1 MAFIEYVTTILPQM
15 MIGLGTTLKMYFA
28 SLIFVLP
35 LGVIFAIL
43 KLMGPKPVKWLLN
56 IYTWAWRGTPLL
68 LQLFI
73 VIYGFPI
80 IGVNLPKFV
89 AAAGVFCLNM
99 SAYVTEI
106 MRAAIGSV
114 DKGQY
119 EACRV
124 LGLSY
129 PQTMLRVII
138 PQSFRIALPPTCN
151 EAINLIKDTALV
163 SVINLMDVTR
173 TAVNIANRDLR
184 IVSYVIAFIIF
195 LLLTSFMVKL
205 FNWLEKKATAYD

>member
-1 MAFIEYVTTILPQM
+1 MALLDYVTTILPQM
-15 MIGLGTTLKMYFA
+15 MIGLGTTLEMYFA
-28 SLIFVLP
+28 SLILVLP

-43 KLMGPKPVKWLLN
+43 KLMGPKPVRWILN
-56 IYTWAWRGTPLL
+56 VYTWAWRGTPLL

-73 VIYGFPI
+73 VIYGFPV
-80 IGVNLPKFV
+80 IGINLPKFL

-119 EACRV
+119 EACKV
-124 LGLSY
+124 LGMSY

-173 TAVNIANRDLR
+173 TAVIIANRDFR
-184 IVSYVIAFIIF
+184 IVSYIIAFIIF
-195 LLLTSFMVKL
+195 LLLTSFMVKV
-205 FNWLEKKATAYD
+205 FAYLEKKATAYD

>member
-1 MAFIEYVTTILPQM
+1 MEFIDNLIRILPQM
-15 MIGLGTTLKMYFA
+15 MIGLGVTIKMYFA

-35 LGVIFAIL
+35 LGVFFAIM
-43 KLMGPKPVKWLLN
+43 KLIGPKPVKWLLN

-73 VIYGFPI
+73 VIYGFPV
-80 IGVNLPKFV
+80 IGLDIPKFV

-99 SAYVTEI
+99 AAYITEI

-119 EACRV
+119 EACQV
-124 LGLSY
+124 LGMSY
-129 PQTMLRVII
+129 VKTMFRVII

-163 SVINLMDVTR
+163 SVINLMDLTR
-173 TAVNIANRDLR
+173 TAVIISNRDFT
-184 IVSYVIAFIIF
+184 IIAYAVAFVIF
-195 LLLTSFMVKL
+195 LLLTSVMVKL
-205 FNWLEKKATAYD
+205 FGWLEKKSMAYD